1 MTLYDET
8 YRIES
13 TRLSGWDYTQAGY
26 YFVTICCKNRENFFG
41 AIRDGLMHDSALAQI
56 IAEEWQKTP
65 EIRQHVRLDEWI
77 IMPNHVH
84 GILIFTESVETPRR
98 GVSFLKHRMPS
109 PGDETPQAG
118 KTPHRGVSTGLQ
130 TNSLGAVIGQFKSVC
145 TKRIWK
151 AGYTHFGWQTRFYDR
166 ILRDEDAL
174 FKARQYIRT
183 NPLRWE
189 IDQNNPANLYM

>member
-1 MTLYDET
+1 MMTLYDET

-84 GILIFTESVETPRR
+84 GILIFTESVETPQ
-98 GVSFLKHRMPS
+98 
-109 PGDETPQAG
+109 TG

-151 AGYTHFGWQTRFYDR
+151 AGYTHFGWQARFYDR
-166 ILRDEDAL
+166 ILRDDDAL